1 MGADAHDRGNGPPRG
16 PRGHPPRTNRRR
28 DGPLTGRRPPSVT
41 AGGGGPRCGVRRRDD
56 YLAGCANVV
65 TQARTAAGCL
75 DFALSPD
82 PVEADRINVYERWE
96 TDEDVLRFRG
106 TGPDADQSVRIL
118 DADVHKY
125 RISGI
130 EAP

>member
-1 MGADAHDRGNGPPRG
+1 MIIIAGMLRVDA
-16 PRGHPPRTNRRR
+16 
-28 DGPLTGRRPPSVT
+28 
-41 AGGGGPRCGVRRRDD
+41 AGRDD

-65 TQARTAAGCL
+65 TQARAAAGCL